1 MRLRE
6 TVGSELRAAWRGI
19 QARGWRASLIV
30 GLLALSLGASTVVFS
45 AADSFVF
52 GRVPY
57 PNVER
62 LIVLQRTSAMSGT
75 SDYVPPETI
84 PEWRKQTDL
93 FASVHAHDR
102 GPSLYVTVGD
112 VTESIRS
119 QVVTPGLFE
128 ALGVPPRSGRWLQAG
143 DENPDR
149 APVAVIGEDV
159 ARRVFG
165 DPATAVGQTL
175 KSGSESLTVV
185 GVMPATFRFPTS
197 RERIWRPFDLSRRT
211 PNRGVR
217 GLFHAAPGADF
228 DAIARGVAERQQ
240 AVAQVLSLP
249 YLRKGE
255 SVVAAPLIAA
265 EANARTNL
273 LVWMLLGASGCL
285 LLIAC
290 ANVASLELA
299 TAAARSRSSA
309 IHAALGA
316 GRSRLVCAGLLE
328 GAALIGASGVLAW
341 GIAGSG
347 VTLLTASLPP
357 TMSDPL
363 TNPID
368 LDARALIFVLIAAL
382 ATWLLT
388 TVPVVVRATRA
399 QLADGLRRDDRTLA
413 GSGTPSRQVLMAAQI
428 AITVLLLVCAA
439 LSIQTYAAQLR
450 LEKGFDSSGLVAI
463 RIGQQPRPAIKPAQF
478 EQEILSKLQSQPGI
492 QSVSRTDGIP
502 PSGVGGIGNHL
513 SIDGRE
519 KTKEQIKLSGYTVDP
534 EFFAAMG
541 IKLLAGR
548 IFAAADPAGY
558 LVIDERFARRYWP
571 EGNALGAR
579 FNMGGASFGGGSNFE
594 VIGIAAPVRLE
605 STETPG
611 GMESFLV
618 YNRITSNYNPLT
630 FIARLE
636 HERQIG
642 AVTSLVRSLA
652 PGAIVRVDL
661 VETLYERLYGDVRL
675 AASITGGFGLLA
687 FLVAISGVYGVMAS
701 IVGGRTREIGVRMAL
716 GAGPSDIRRL
726 FLVSSSRVLIAGAA
740 LGALAAILTSRSIQ
754 SMLFGVSALDPVT
767 YGLVLLTVIATAVV
781 ATWFPARQAAR
792 VDPTVALRAE

>member
-1 MRLRE
+1 MRVRE
-6 TVGSELRAAWRGI
+6 TLGSELRAAWRGLR
-19 QARGWRASLIV
+19 ARRWRAPLIV
-30 GLLALSLGASTVVFS
+30 GLLAVSLGAAVVVFS

-57 PNVER
+57 PNAER

-75 SDYVPPETI
+75 SDYLSPETI
-84 PEWRKQTDL
+84 PEWRKHTDL
-93 FASVHAHDR
+93 FSSVHAHDR
-102 GPSLYVTVGD
+102 GPSLYLTVGD
-112 VTESIRS
+112 LTESVRS
-119 QVVTPGLFE
+119 QLVTPGVFE
-128 ALGVPPRSGRWLQAG
+128 ALGVPPRWGRTLQPG
-143 DENPDR
+143 DESPDR
-149 APVAVIGEDV
+149 EPVAVISEDV
-159 ARRVFG
+159 ARRFFG
-165 DPATAVGQTL
+165 VPSMAVGQTL
-175 KSGSESLTVV
+175 RSGDESMVVV
-185 GVMPATFRFPTS
+185 GVMPPTFRFPTS
-197 RERIWRPFDLSRRT
+197 RERIWRPFDLSRRE

-217 GLFHAAPGADF
+217 ALFQAAPGVDF
-228 DAIARGVAERQQ
+228 EAIARGVKEREQ
-240 AVAQVLSLP
+240 AVAQALSLP
-249 YLRKGE
+249 YLRKRE
-255 SVVAAPLIAA
+255 MAVAAPLIAA
-265 EANARTNL
+265 DANARTNL

-299 TAAARSRSSA
+299 TAASRARSYA

-316 GRSRLVCAGLLE
+316 GRSRLVRAGLLE
-328 GAALIGASGVLAW
+328 GAALIGTSGALAW
-341 GIAGSG
+341 LIAGYG
-347 VTLLTASLPP
+347 INLLTASLPP

-368 LDARALIFVLIAAL
+368 LDGRAFIFVVLAAL

-388 TVPVVVRATRA
+388 TVPVLVRATRS
-399 QLADGLRRDDRTLA
+399 QLADVLKRDERTVA
-413 GSGTPSRQVLMAAQI
+413 GSGAASRQVLMAGQI
-428 AITVLLLVCAA
+428 AVTVVLLVCAA

-450 LEKGFDSSGLVAI
+450 LEKGFDSTHLVAI
-463 RIGQQPRPAIKPAQF
+463 RIGQPPRAAVKPAQL
-478 EQEILSKLQSQPGI
+478 EEEILSKLRAQPGI

-519 KTKEQIKLSGYTVDP
+519 KTKDQIKLSAYTVDP
-534 EFFAAMG
+534 EFFSAMD
-541 IKLLAGR
+541 IRLLAGR
-548 IFAAADPAGY
+548 IFTTADPAGY

-579 FNMGGASFGGGSNFE
+579 FNMGGAGFGGASNFE

-618 YNRITSNYNPLT
+618 YNRITPNYHPLT
-630 FIARLE
+630 FIARLD
-636 HERQIG
+636 HERQI
-642 AVTSLVRSLA
+642 AALTSLVRSVA

-687 FLVAISGVYGVMAS
+687 FLVAITGVYGVMAF
-701 IVGGRTREIGVRMAL
+701 IVGGRTREIGVRLAL
-716 GAGPSDIRRL
+716 GARPSDISRL
-726 FLVSSSRVLIAGAA
+726 FLVSSSRVFVAGAA
-740 LGALAAILTSRSIQ
+740 LGALVAILTSRSIQ

-767 YGLVLLTVIATAVV
+767 YGVVLLAVIATAFV
-781 ATWFPARQAAR
+781 ATWFPARQASR
-792 VDPTVALRAE
+792 VDPTVVLRAE